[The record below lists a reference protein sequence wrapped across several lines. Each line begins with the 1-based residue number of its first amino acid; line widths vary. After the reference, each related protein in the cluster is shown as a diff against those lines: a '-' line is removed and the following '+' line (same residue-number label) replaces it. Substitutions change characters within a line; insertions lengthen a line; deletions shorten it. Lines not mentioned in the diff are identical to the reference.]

1 MRNSGRDWM
10 RKQMEA
16 GVTAG
21 LQIILDAHL
30 EEQFDGTGASKYMD
44 DDAINI
50 LDQIHDILSTEAPE
64 ALPLLKNF
72 VNDADPIF
80 ADDFENGFRYYVH
93 APDTIP
99 YLVSEGISVSPST
112 RVYSAISTSSY
123 KLLSTDE
130 WGNCTSKWPQG
141 FSSTLP
147 YSAANCDSKCKASF
161 FNEKCGCS
169 PFTYDIDDSYPM
181 CTPFQT
187 VRCIDDNIRKTVN
200 DVDFYDIP
208 RCNECKIECNSIV
221 YHAYNS
227 YGHGFSNG
235 ALTWLNKK
243 NRSWS
248 IPHMKSNFLTVNVF
262 FRDMSYME
270 YIQIQGTSL
279 TETLS
284 DIGGNMGMF
293 LGMSVITVVEVL
305 MYCSKIGWI
314 TFSKKRRN
322 YMYQKHTHEKEHE
335 KQLEE
340 TVSGFKWFRSRKYA
354 GDMSNT
360 KARIRALTSK
370 VSFENDTDRISTS
383 GRESEA
389 TERRSRFLSTND
401 GSYYNDNPDNRN
413 SVVELKINLHDIENM
428 RDGHM
433 QIRADYRTKPR
444 SSTAPPRPFFT
455 LGAEEGKF

>member
-1 MRNSGRDWM
+1 YASRGSIFESTSRLKKRASQIILEVPAEHLRRIKETEGVGSIRRESKHFAELNRTGDVSDDLLDYLMEFLIDASSLYWTADRENLHVGEKALEVYKAKHPNFTVEGFFLDAGFNCEESMMICSFGGRQFNCCQYMSVIITNLGKCFKLDMRNSGRDWM

-30 EEQFDGTGASKYMD
+30 EEQFDGTGD
-44 DDAINI
+44 
-50 LDQIHDILSTEAPE
+50 
-64 ALPLLKNF
+64 
-72 VNDADPIF
+72 DADPIF

-112 RVYSAISTSSY
+112 RVYSAISTSSM
-123 KLLSTDE
+123 ST
-130 WGNCTSKWPQG
+130 
-141 FSSTLP
+141 STI
-147 YSAANCDSKCKASF
+147 SQDAMNA
-161 FNEKCGCS
+161 
-169 PFTYDIDDSYPM
+169 
-181 CTPFQT
+181 
-187 VRCIDDNIRKTVN
+187 
-200 DVDFYDIP
+200 
-208 RCNECKIECNSIV
+208 
-221 YHAYNS
+221 
-227 YGHGFSNG
+227 
-235 ALTWLNKK
+235 
-243 NRSWS
+243 
-248 IPHMKSNFLTVNVF
+248 KSN
-262 FRDMSYME
+262 
-270 YIQIQGTSL
+270 
-279 TETLS
+279 
-284 DIGGNMGMF
+284 
-293 LGMSVITVVEVL
+293 VIVSFIMLIIRMATD
-305 MYCSKIGWI
+305 SA
-314 TFSKKRRN
+314 T
-322 YMYQKHTHEKEHE
+322 EHE

>member
-1 MRNSGRDWM
+1 MEFLNKFKYHHHTNLSRD
-10 RKQMEA
+10 Q
-16 GVTAG
+16 
-21 LQIILDAHL
+21 LQ
-30 EEQFDGTGASKYMD
+30 
-44 DDAINI
+44 
-50 LDQIHDILSTEAPE
+50 
-64 ALPLLKNF
+64 
-72 VNDADPIF
+72 
-80 ADDFENGFRYYVH
+80 GFRELRELISNGSIRV
-93 APDTIP
+93 
-99 YLVSEGISVSPST
+99 SVSDKDATTYRPT
-112 RVYSAISTSSY
+112 T
-123 KLLSTDE
+123 
-130 WGNCTSKWPQG
+130 
-141 FSSTLP
+141 
-147 YSAANCDSKCKASF
+147 
-161 FNEKCGCS
+161 EKE
-169 PFTYDIDDSYPM
+169 
-181 CTPFQT
+181 FQAQS
-187 VRCIDDNIRKTVN
+187 RR
-200 DVDFYDIP
+200 
-208 RCNECKIECNSIV
+208 
-221 YHAYNS
+221 
-227 YGHGFSNG
+227 
-235 ALTWLNKK
+235 
-243 NRSWS
+243 
-248 IPHMKSNFLTVNVF
+248 SNFLTVNVF